1 MGRPRI
7 KVIDT
12 AIELEKIEK
21 KVEKKFEISSEVEEK
36 ISKQAEAVKKT
47 TPKERFQKKVSHS
60 ARYKSLLSLIDKNK
74 EYPILQALDL
84 VKKTTSTKFD
94 SSVEVHI
101 NLNIDPTKSEQLIRK
116 TINLPNGSGKTI
128 KVLVFGG
135 NLKELKNLGAD
146 IGTESS
152 LEQIENGK
160 INTDKIIAT
169 PDWMPK
175 LAKVAKVL
183 GPKGLMPN
191 PKSGTVTE
199 NPEKIVKDL
208 QGGMIELKTEKA
220 PVIHTVVGKATLTE
234 DKLEENLRTLISE
247 IQRSKPEGLKKPLI
261 RSVYLSS
268 TMGPSVKLDISSLS

>member
-21 KVEKKFEISSEVEEK
+21 KVEKKLEISTEGEEK
-36 ISKQAEAVKKT
+36 ISKQAGAVKKT

-128 KVLVFGG
+128 RVLVFGG

-175 LAKVAKVL
+175 LAKVAKIL

-208 QGGMIELKTEKA
+208 QGGMIEVKTEKA

>member
-21 KVEKKFEISSEVEEK
+21 KVEKKLEISTEGEEK
-36 ISKQAEAVKKT
+36 ISKQAGAVKKT

-74 EYPILQALDL
+74 EYPISQALDL

-101 NLNIDPTKSEQLIRK
+101 NLNIDPAKSEQLIRK
-116 TINLPNGSGKTI
+116 TINLPNGSGK
-128 KVLVFGG
+128 KFRVLVFGG

-146 IGTESS
+146 IGTESA
-152 LEQIENGK
+152 LEKIENGK

-175 LAKVAKVL
+175 LAKVAKIL

-191 PKSGTVTE
+191 PKSQTVTE
-199 NPEKIVKDL
+199 HPEKIVKDL
-208 QGGMIELKTEKA
+208 QGGMIEVKTEKA
-220 PVIHTVVGKATLTE
+220 PVIHTVAGKATLSA
-234 DKLEENLRTLISE
+234 DKLEENVKTLVSE

-261 RSVYLSS
+261 KSVYLSS
-268 TMGPSVKLDISSLS
+268 TMGPS

>member
-21 KVEKKFEISSEVEEK
+21 KVEKKLEISTEGEEK
-36 ISKQAEAVKKT
+36 ISKQAGAVKKT

-60 ARYKSLLSLIDKNK
+60 ARYKSLLGLIDKNK
-74 EYPILQALDL
+74 EYPISQALDL

-128 KVLVFGG
+128 RVLVFGG

-175 LAKVAKVL
+175 LAKVAKIL

-208 QGGMIELKTEKA
+208 QGGMIEVKTEKA
-220 PVIHTVVGKATLTE
+220 PVIHTIVGKATLTE

>member
-12 AIELEKIEK
+12 AIELEKVEK
-21 KVEKKFEISSEVEEK
+21 NVEKKLEISTEGEEK
-36 ISKQAEAVKKT
+36 ISKQAGAVKKT

-60 ARYKSLLSLIDKNK
+60 ARFNSLLGLIDKNK
-74 EYPILQALDL
+74 EYPISQALDL

-128 KVLVFGG
+128 RVLVFGG

-146 IGTESS
+146 IGTESA
-152 LEQIENGK
+152 LEKIENGK

-175 LAKVAKVL
+175 LAKVAKIL

-208 QGGMIELKTEKA
+208 QGGMIEVKTEKA
-220 PVIHTVVGKATLTE
+220 PVIHTIVGKATLTE

>member
-21 KVEKKFEISSEVEEK
+21 KVEKKLEISTEGEEK
-36 ISKQAEAVKKT
+36 ISKQAGAVKKT

-94 SSVEVHI
+94 SSIEIHI

-128 KVLVFGG
+128 RVLVFGG

-175 LAKVAKVL
+175 LAKVAKIL

-208 QGGMIELKTEKA
+208 QGGMIEVKTEKA
-220 PVIHTVVGKATLTE
+220 PVIHTIVGKATLTE

-261 RSVYLSS
+261 KSIYLSS
-268 TMGPSVKLDISSLS
+268 TMGPSVKPNLASL